1 MDDDIPDRL
10 MAEEPAL
17 RRKLGLEE
25 PIGREIFEFAAAL
38 VKRTRRPDQDNLNL
52 VLHTLNGAAQHAR
65 MEGFRNLTEQDIA
78 AAAPSIFHL
87 PDGEQIRHRKTA
99 VDRFIDRAPFEVLG
113 QEQAIR
119 TIGARMKSHVLGVR
133 DVDRPLALLL
143 PGPTGV
149 GKTELMMK
157 FALAMNMP
165 FFHVE
170 GAQFSESHTVAR
182 LIGSPSGYVGPDK
195 GILYVFAE
203 ENASAIVF
211 FDEIEKMH
219 PDVYTAL
226 MNYFDAAILTAGN
239 GETVRRPGH
248 VIVGAANAGA
258 ERLHRLMSERE
269 VKDVLAEAFTDR
281 YGNKRPELVRRFEAI
296 PMLALEREH
305 FIALLRA
312 SLQTLGKR
320 FGFINANLR
329 LAGLDDSAVDMLYEA
344 SREVCAYSEEGLRR
358 MGFRDGTGVR
368 VRTPQQI
375 AADQELFFDMRHVSR
390 AFEQLGGES
399 VRQFA
404 EEQYEHGWHRR
415 RKQPRLVRLIGDP
428 AHGRILL
435 VDVKETNGHTH
446 NGRLEAHPGCNG
458 QPRNGVQDQSTS
470 PIS

>member
-1 MDDDIPDRL
+1 
-10 MAEEPAL
+10 
-17 RRKLGLEE
+17 
-25 PIGREIFEFAAAL
+25 
-38 VKRTRRPDQDNLNL
+38 
-52 VLHTLNGAAQHAR
+52 
-65 MEGFRNLTEQDIA
+65 
-78 AAAPSIFHL
+78 
-87 PDGEQIRHRKTA
+87 
-99 VDRFIDRAPFEVLG
+99 
-113 QEQAIR
+113 
-119 TIGARMKSHVLGVR
+119 
-133 DVDRPLALLL
+133 
-143 PGPTGV
+143 V

-258 ERLHRLMSERE
+258 ERLHRYMSERQ

-281 YGNKRPELVRRFEAI
+281 NGHKRPELVRRFEAI
-296 PMLALEREH
+296 PMLALEKEH

-312 SLQTLGKR
+312 SLETLGKR

-329 LAGLDDSAVDMLYEA
+329 LVGVDDSAIDLLYEA
-344 SREVCAYSEEGLRR
+344 SREVCAYSEESLRR
-358 MGFRDGTGVR
+358 IGFGGNGAVPGVR
-368 VRTPQQI
+368 IATPAQI
-375 AADQELFFDMRHVSR
+375 AERQELFFDMRHVSR

-415 RKQPRLVRLIGDP
+415 RKHPRQVKIMGDVQR
-428 AHGRILL
+428 GRIVLI
-435 VDVKETNGHTH
+435 DVHETNGHTE
-446 NGRLEAHPGCNG
+446 NGRLEA
-458 QPRNGVQDQSTS
+458 GVVEELERLV
-470 PIS
+470 

>member
-1 MDDDIPDRL
+1 
-10 MAEEPAL
+10 
-17 RRKLGLEE
+17 
-25 PIGREIFEFAAAL
+25 
-38 VKRTRRPDQDNLNL
+38 
-52 VLHTLNGAAQHAR
+52 
-65 MEGFRNLTEQDIA
+65 
-78 AAAPSIFHL
+78 
-87 PDGEQIRHRKTA
+87 
-99 VDRFIDRAPFEVLG
+99 
-113 QEQAIR
+113 
-119 TIGARMKSHVLGVR
+119 VR

-226 MNYFDAAILTAGN
+226 MNYFDAGILTAGN

-258 ERLHRLMSERE
+258 ERLHRHMSERG

-296 PMLALEREH
+296 PMLALEKEH
-305 FIALLRA
+305 FVELLRA
-312 SLQTLGKR
+312 SLHTLGKR

-329 LAGLDDSAVDMLYEA
+329 LVSVDDSAVDLLYEA
-344 SREVCAYSEEGLRR
+344 SREVCAYSEDGLRHI
-358 MGFRDGTGVR
+358 GFGGTVTGVR
-368 VRTPQQI
+368 IRTPAQL
-375 AADQELFFDMRHVSR
+375 AAEQDLFFDMRHVSR

-404 EEQYEHGWHRR
+404 EEQYDRGWHRH
-415 RKQPRLVRLIGDP
+415 RKHPRKVTLVGDP
-428 AHGRILL
+428 VRGRIVL
-435 VDVKETNGHTH
+435 VDLQETNGHTA
-446 NGRLEAHPGCNG
+446 NGEPATDKTEAVVN
-458 QPRNGVQDQSTS
+458 S
-470 PIS
+470 